1 MDEQR
6 RKGLCYTCDSKYT
19 RGHVCQV
26 PKLFLIEVVDKEVGN
41 GGNIEQPP
49 EEDL

>member
-6 RKGLCYTCDSKYT
+6 RKGLCYTCDS
-19 RGHVCQV
+19 
-26 PKLFLIEVVDKEVGN
+26 KLFLIEVVDKEVGN